1 MSYSAKIKTKNI
13 FHNVLKSKVEE
24 NNQKNSNIN
33 RRYSPIN
40 ISFNNNI
47 KLISNQDSTSTKN
60 SKFRFLNKNELENS
74 NQPIKSIDFENYLI
88 CKRRK
93 LFKSPIITN
102 NKIISFQRQ
111 KDKNILEF
119 PLFDDKLIFKDINK
133 AYLEDEYSDNG
144 SDSSEEKIKEG
155 QNFLYRELNKS
166 SIELQKYL
174 SQNQN
179 KLLLSRKIRF
189 KNK

>member
-1 MSYSAKIKTKNI
+1 MEQIRALLKNDLKRIDRELSLFQTKDNKFYKELNSFINTGSKRIRSIFCLLFLKLKNIEKNENSKDKKHKANKKQNSAKKTNKYLDINDDKELKI
-13 FHNVLKSKVEE
+13 LKSGE
-24 NNQKNSNIN
+24 
-33 RRYSPIN
+33 
-40 ISFNNNI
+40 
-47 KLISNQDSTSTKN
+47 
-60 SKFRFLNKNELENS
+60 
-74 NQPIKSIDFENYLI
+74 
-88 CKRRK
+88 
-93 LFKSPIITN
+93 
-102 NKIISFQRQ
+102 KILQ